1 MLGACR
7 LNNKSM
13 RVIRREAAYQ
23 AIAIDL
29 TMLGVISKEE
39 CEMLIGCGIPKGLVL
54 PNGSVGNLV
63 SEKDLPEQPVETD
76 SEETS
81 YVYNYKPEAVNVDP
95 RIDPNEEHIGPMA
108 QDIEQVN
115 PACVKETSDGVKT
128 VDTAR
133 LAMMNAGA
141 IGDLARQLDE
151 LNRKFQ
157 TLGL

>member
-29 TMLGVISKEE
+29 AMLGVISKEE

-81 YVYNYKPEAVNVDP
+81 
-95 RIDPNEEHIGPMA
+95 EET
-108 QDIEQVN
+108 DFE
-115 PACVKETSDGVKT
+115 ETSEET
-128 VDTAR
+128 SEET
-133 LAMMNAGA
+133 
-141 IGDLARQLDE
+141 QE
-151 LNRKFQ
+151 
-157 TLGL
+157 